1 MHSRSCDLSFITD
14 PFGSVVFYGEV
25 TLWYANA
32 SFFSCQEVA
41 IIKQVASN
49 KELEWTSVNGKMMPL
64 ELKLLQNVQSVQG
77 VIKLLDFF
85 VKADSF
91 VYVLEKPSNS
101 KDLFNFITDNGNGND
116 IKDENVIVDLKCSLI
131 DSGSETELKDDVYI
145 NFDGTRV

>member
-1 MHSRSCDLSFITD
+1 
-14 PFGSVVFYGEV
+14 
-25 TLWYANA
+25 
-32 SFFSCQEVA
+32 
-41 IIKQVASN
+41 
-49 KELEWTSVNGKMMPL
+49 MPL

-85 VKADSF
+85 EKADSF
-91 VYVLEKPSNS
+91 IYVLEKPSNS
-101 KDLFNFITDNGNGND
+101 KDLFDFITDNGNGND

>member
-1 MHSRSCDLSFITD
+1 
-14 PFGSVVFYGEV
+14 
-25 TLWYANA
+25 
-32 SFFSCQEVA
+32 
-41 IIKQVASN
+41 
-49 KELEWTSVNGKMMPL
+49 MPL

-101 KDLFNFITDNGNGND
+101 KDLFDFITDNGNGND